1 MSIDMAVIA
10 AERSSPS
17 SSKKQSRV
25 SVSLPLP
32 SLPHTNFPVSWFE
45 AKVT

>member
-1 MSIDMAVIA
+1 MSIDMAVIC

-25 SVSLPLP
+25 SVSLP
-32 SLPHTNFPVSWFE
+32 SLPQTNLPVAWFE
-45 AKVT
+45 TNVR